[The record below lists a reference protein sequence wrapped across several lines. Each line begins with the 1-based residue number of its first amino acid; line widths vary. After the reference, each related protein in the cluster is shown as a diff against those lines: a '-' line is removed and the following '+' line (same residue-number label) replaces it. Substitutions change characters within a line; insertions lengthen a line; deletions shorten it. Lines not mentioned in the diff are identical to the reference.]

1 MKGGRENSLILMVE
15 ESSERASGA
24 SVHAGFRLFG
34 SGRSTW
40 YWQHNVNFKIIVKY
54 MIRTCYLLL
63 NNRDLKVLTYVISC
77 QKISFMVVCDVAVR
91 LTSPSL

>member
-1 MKGGRENSLILMVE
+1 MPPSMQAFGYSVPAGQHGIGGIMSI
-15 ESSERASGA
+15 
-24 SVHAGFRLFG
+24 
-34 SGRSTW
+34 
-40 YWQHNVNFKIIVKY
+40 FKIIVKY